1 MGARGEADVN
11 DDIHVPKLLAVG
23 DIAPSEAVVG
33 ILEELLKLAKSGHI
47 RAIAFASVEVSRN
60 ISTGYSFE
68 ELGVEVHALVGGL
81 ERTKLR
87 LLSLDEVG

>member
-1 MGARGEADVN
+1 MSNTDPDHEA
-11 DDIHVPKLLAVG
+11 KLLALR
-23 DIAPSEAVVG
+23 DPPPSEAVVG
-33 ILEELLKLAKSGHI
+33 LCKLLLAEARSGHI
-47 RAIAFASVEVSRN
+47 RAIAFASVNAGRN
-60 ISTGYSFE
+60 ISTGYIFE

>member
-1 MGARGEADVN
+1 MSNTDPDPEA
-11 DDIHVPKLLAVG
+11 KLLALR
-23 DIAPSEAVVG
+23 DPPPSEAR
-33 ILEELLKLAKSGHI
+33 SGHI
-47 RAIAFASVEVSRN
+47 RAIAFASVNAGRN
-60 ISTGYSFE
+60 ISTGYIFE